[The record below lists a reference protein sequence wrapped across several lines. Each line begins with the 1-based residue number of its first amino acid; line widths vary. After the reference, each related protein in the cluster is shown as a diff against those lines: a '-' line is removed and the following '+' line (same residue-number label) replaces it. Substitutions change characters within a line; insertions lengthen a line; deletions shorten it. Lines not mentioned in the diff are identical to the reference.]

1 MIEAWGLRVP
11 DIFLSYNREDQA
23 KARLFADAFVAE
35 GFHVWWDTTLRAG
48 EAYDEVTEKA
58 LREANAVVVLWS
70 KKSVASRWVRAEATV
85 AHRQKTLVPAMIEA
99 CERPIM
105 FELTQTS
112 ELGHWAGDR
121 ADPAWRAF
129 LADVRQHLAHRAS
142 GDQGAAAVSPSRE
155 EPSIQEVYLSTKSK
169 QSLNRRTLI
178 GGGAAGIGLV
188 GTGLI
193 WWLNRQGQ
201 RSGGMG
207 LASVED
213 NRVAVLPF
221 LNLSGDPKQDYFA
234 DGLSAEVRAELARN
248 SALQVAAQTSSSAFK
263 ERAKTAKEMADKLGV
278 AYLLDGNARKADS
291 LVRVNAELIDG
302 KTGFSLWAQTF
313 ERPIDNVFAVQSEI
327 AASVT
332 TALVDR
338 VARQASGD
346 APLTTAGG
354 SSPGGTQNVAAFEH
368 KLKGRALFESALGG
382 QADLDALAEF
392 EAALALDP
400 KYAAAHAWR
409 SRTLSVLYGQSV
421 SPVAAEKMRLDAI
434 AAGRK
439 AVSLAPDFADG
450 YSALGFSLFNVGL
463 DVKAAKPVFEQSIK
477 YGRGDGD
484 VLTGFAVFCARTG
497 RVDEAAEVIARATT
511 LDPLN
516 PTVFRSSGT
525 IALLARRY
533 EEALPFFERALSM
546 NPKMSVAHS
555 FRGTALMLLDRLV
568 EARQAFEAEP
578 NRIFALPGLAILDH
592 LAGKKAAAQ
601 ANLDKLIREAGDS
614 GLYQQAQVFAMWGE
628 MDRAVAQLDRA
639 YQAKDAGLANLF
651 TDPLLDKLKDNAA
664 YQSLVKA
671 IGFV

>member
-1 MIEAWGLRVP
+1 VP

-23 KARLFADAFVAE
+23 KARLFADAFASE
-35 GFHVWWDTTLRAG
+35 GFDVWWDTTLRAG

-58 LREANAVVVLWS
+58 LREAGAVVVLWS
-70 KKSVASRWVRAEATV
+70 KKSVASRWVRAEATI
-85 AHRQKTLVPAMIEA
+85 ANRQKTLVPAMIEA
-99 CERPIM
+99 CDRPIM
-105 FELTQTS
+105 FELTQTA

-129 LADVRQHLAHRAS
+129 LADVRQHLAQHAHPV
-142 GDQGAAAVSPSRE
+142 QGNTPNPPKEV
-155 EPSIQEVYLSTKSK
+155 PSIQEVYLAAKSK
-169 QSLNRRTLI
+169 QSLDRRTLI

-193 WWLNRQGQ
+193 WWLNRGA
-201 RSGGMG
+201 MD
-207 LASVED
+207 LD

-221 LNLSGDPKQDYFA
+221 RNLSGDPKQDYFA

-248 SALQVAAQTSSSAFK
+248 SSLQVAAQTSSSAFK
-263 ERAKTAKEMADKLGV
+263 DRAQTAQQMASQLGV
-278 AYLLDGNARKADS
+278 VYLLDGDARKAGS
-291 LVRVNAELIDG
+291 LVRVNVELING
-302 KTGFSLWAQTF
+302 KTGFSHWNLPF

-327 AASVT
+327 AAAVT

-338 VARQASGD
+338 VAQQASGK
-346 APLTTAGG
+346 APNAKAAVA
-354 SSPGGTQNVAAFEH
+354 SPGGTQNVAAFEH

-382 QADLDALAEF
+382 QADLDALAQF
-392 EAALALDP
+392 DAALTLDP
-400 KYAAAHAWR
+400 NYAAAHAWR

-421 SPVAAEKMRLDAI
+421 SPNAAEKMRLDAI

-439 AVSLAPDFADG
+439 AVALAPDFADG
-450 YSALGFSLFNVGL
+450 HSALGFSLFNVGL
-463 DVKAAKPVFEQSIK
+463 DVKAAKPVFAQSIK

-497 RVDEAAEVIARATT
+497 RVDEAAESIARATT

-533 EEALPFFERALSM
+533 AEALPFFERALSM

-555 FRGTALMLLDRLV
+555 FRGTALMLMGRLA
-568 EARQAFEAEP
+568 EARQAYEAEP
-578 NRIFALPGLAILDH
+578 NRVFALPGLAILDH
-592 LAGKKAAAQ
+592 LAGQKAAAQ
-601 ANLDKLIREAGDS
+601 VNLDKLIREAGDY
-614 GLYQQAQVFAMWGE
+614 GLYQQAQVYAMWGE
-628 MDRAVAQLDRA
+628 LDRAVAQLERA
-639 YQAKDAGLANLF
+639 FQVKDSGLANLF
-651 TDPLLDKLKDNAA
+651 TDPLLDKLKGNAA
-664 YQSLVKA
+664 YQRLVEV

>member
-1 MIEAWGLRVP
+1 VP

-23 KARLFADAFVAE
+23 KARLFADAFSAE

-48 EAYDEVTEKA
+48 EAYDEVTERA
-58 LREANAVVVLWS
+58 LREAGAVVVLWS

-105 FELTQTS
+105 FELTQTA
-112 ELGHWAGDR
+112 ELGHWTGDR
-121 ADPAWRAF
+121 ADPAWRSF
-129 LADVRQHLAHRAS
+129 LGDVRQHLAS
-142 GDQGAAAVSPSRE
+142 GSHGGQSNPSGATRE
-155 EPSIQEVYLSTKSK
+155 APSIQEVYLAAKSN

-178 GGGAAGIGLV
+178 GSGAAGIGLI

-193 WWLNRQGQ
+193 WWLNRQDQSRGAM
-201 RSGGMG
+201 RSTGS
-207 LASVED
+207 AD

-263 ERAKTAKEMADKLGV
+263 DRAQTAKEMAEKLGV

-302 KTGFSLWAQTF
+302 KTGFSLWTQTF

-338 VARQASGD
+338 VAQQASNK
-346 APLTTAGG
+346 APIAKANST
-354 SSPGGTQNVAAFEH
+354 SPGGTQKVAAFEH

-382 QADLDALAEF
+382 QTDLDALAEF
-392 EAALALDP
+392 EAALAVDP
-400 KYAAAHAWR
+400 NYAAAHAWR

-421 SPVAAEKMRLDAI
+421 SSNAAEKMRLEAI

-439 AVSLAPDFADG
+439 AVAIAPDFADG

-463 DVKAAKPVFEQSIK
+463 DVKAANPVFEQSIK

-497 RVDEAAEVIARATT
+497 RAGEATATIARATT

-516 PTVFRSSGT
+516 PTLFRSAGT

-533 EEALPFFERALSM
+533 DEALPLLERALNM

-555 FRGTALMLLDRLV
+555 FRGTALLLLGREA
-568 EARQAFEAEP
+568 EARKAFEAEP
-578 NRIFALPGLAILDH
+578 NRVFALPGLAILDQ
-592 LAGKKAAAQ
+592 LSGQKAAAQ

-628 MDRAVAQLDRA
+628 MDRAVLQLERA
-639 YQAKDAGLANLF
+639 YQVKDAGLANLF
-651 TDPLLDKLKDNAA
+651 TDPLFDKLKGKAA
-664 YQSLVKA
+664 YQRLVKA
-671 IGFV
+671 MGFV

>member
-1 MIEAWGLRVP
+1 MP

-23 KARLFADAFVAE
+23 KARLFADAFASE
-35 GFHVWWDTTLRAG
+35 GFDVWWDTTLRAG

-58 LREANAVVVLWS
+58 LREAGAVVVLWS
-70 KKSVASRWVRAEATV
+70 KKSVASRWVRAEATI
-85 AHRQKTLVPAMIEA
+85 ANRQKTLVPAMIEA
-99 CERPIM
+99 CDRPIM
-105 FELTQTS
+105 FELTQTA

-129 LADVRQHLAHRAS
+129 LADVRQHLAQRSHPV
-142 GDQGAAAVSPSRE
+142 QGNPLGPPKD
-155 EPSIQEVYLSTKSK
+155 EPSIQEVYLAAKSK
-169 QSLNRRTLI
+169 HSLDRRALI

-193 WWLNRQGQ
+193 WWLNHKDQQGGAMG
-201 RSGGMG
+201 RSDA
-207 LASVED
+207 LD

-263 ERAKTAKEMADKLGV
+263 DRAQTAKQMASQLGV
-278 AYLLDGNARKADS
+278 VYLLDGNARKADS

-302 KTGFSLWAQTF
+302 KTGFSLWTQTF

-327 AASVT
+327 AAAVT

-338 VARQASGD
+338 VAQQASEKG
-346 APLTTAGG
+346 PTAKASGT
-354 SSPGGTQNVAAFEH
+354 SPGGTQNVAAFEH

-382 QADLDALAEF
+382 QTDLDALAQF
-392 EAALALDP
+392 EAALTLDP
-400 KYAAAHAWR
+400 NYAAAHAWR
-409 SRTLSVLYGQSV
+409 SRTLAVLYGQSMTPNV
-421 SPVAAEKMRLDAI
+421 AEKMRLDAI
-434 AAGRK
+434 AAGKK
-439 AVSLAPDFADG
+439 AVALAPDFADG

-463 DVKAAKPVFEQSIK
+463 DVKAAKPVFAQSIK

-497 RVDEAAEVIARATT
+497 RVDEAAEIIARATT

-525 IALLARRY
+525 IALLARHY

-555 FRGTALMLLDRLV
+555 FRGTALMLMGRLA
-568 EARQAFEAEP
+568 EARQAYEAEP
-578 NRIFALPGLAILDH
+578 NRVFALPGFAILDH
-592 LAGKKAAAQ
+592 LAGQKAAAQ
-601 ANLDKLIREAGDS
+601 VNLDKLIREAGDS
-614 GLYQQAQVFAMWGE
+614 GLYQQAQVYAMWGE
-628 MDRAVAQLDRA
+628 LDRAVTQLERA
-639 YQAKDAGLANLF
+639 YQVKDAGLANLF
-651 TDPLLDKLKDNAA
+651 TDPLLDKLKGNAA
-664 YQSLVKA
+664 YQRLVEV

>member
-1 MIEAWGLRVP
+1 MP

-23 KARLFADAFVAE
+23 KARLFADAFAAE

-48 EAYDEVTEKA
+48 EAYDEVTEQA
-58 LREANAVVVLWS
+58 LRQAGAVVVLWS
-70 KKSVASRWVRAEATV
+70 RKSVASRWVRAEATV

-105 FELTQTS
+105 FELTQTA

-121 ADPAWRAF
+121 TDPAWRAF
-129 LADVRQHLAHRAS
+129 LADVRQHLAQSPHGA
-142 GDQGAAAVSPSRE
+142 QGAGPSLRRDQSAL
-155 EPSIQEVYLSTKSK
+155 PEVYLAAKSK
-169 QSLNRRTLI
+169 QGLSRRTLI
-178 GGGAAGIGLV
+178 GSGAAGVILA
-188 GTGLI
+188 GTGVI
-193 WWLNRQGQ
+193 WWLNLPGQ
-201 RSGGMG
+201 HGVAMGSAGG
-207 LASVED
+207 ED

-221 LNLSGDPKQDYFA
+221 LNISGDPGQDYFA

-248 SALQVAAQTSSSAFK
+248 SALQVAAQTSSSVFK
-263 ERAKTAKEMADKLGV
+263 ERAQSAKEMADKLGV

-338 VARQASGD
+338 VARQASD
-346 APLTTAGG
+346 KARPAKTATT
-354 SSPGGTQNVAAFEH
+354 SPGGTQDVAAFEH

-382 QADLDALAEF
+382 QTDLDALAEF
-392 EAALALDP
+392 DAALALDP
-400 KYAAAHAWR
+400 DYAAAHAWR

-421 SPVAAEKMRLDAI
+421 SPNAAEETRLDAI

-439 AVSLAPDFADG
+439 AVSLASDFADG
-450 YSALGFSLFNVGL
+450 YSALGFALFNVGL
-463 DVKAAKPVFEQSIK
+463 DVKAAKPVFEQSLN

-497 RVDEAAEVIARATT
+497 RVDEAVATIARATT

-516 PTVFRSSGT
+516 PTVFRSAGT

-533 EEALPFFERALSM
+533 REALPFFERALSM

-555 FRGTALMLLDRLV
+555 FQGTALLLMDRHN

-578 NRIFALPGLAILDH
+578 NQVFALPGLAILDH
-592 LAGKKAAAQ
+592 LAGQKAAAQ
-601 ANLDKLIREAGDS
+601 ANLDKLIRAAGDS

-628 MDRAVAQLDRA
+628 LDRAVAQLERA
-639 YQAKDAGLANLF
+639 FQVKDAGLANLF
-651 TDPLLDKLKDNAA
+651 TDPLLDKLKGHAA
-664 YQSLVKA
+664 YQRLVKV

>member
-1 MIEAWGLRVP
+1 MP

-23 KARLFADAFVAE
+23 KARLFAGAFASE
-35 GFHVWWDTTLRAG
+35 GFEVWWDTTLRAG

-58 LREANAVVVLWS
+58 LREAGAVVVLWS
-70 KKSVASRWVRAEATV
+70 RKSVASRWVRAEATI

-105 FELTQTS
+105 FELTQTA

-121 ADPAWRAF
+121 TDPAWRAF
-129 LADVRQHLAHRAS
+129 LADVRQHLAQRAHPA
-142 GDQGAAAVSPSRE
+142 QGNTPGPPKE
-155 EPSIQEVYLSTKSK
+155 MPSIQGAYLAPKSK

-178 GGGAAGIGLV
+178 GGGGAGISLV
-188 GTGLI
+188 GIGLI
-193 WWLNRQGQ
+193 WWLNRPDQQDGAMG
-201 RSGGMG
+201 RSSA
-207 LASVED
+207 LD

-248 SALQVAAQTSSSAFK
+248 SALQVAAQTSSAAFK
-263 ERAKTAKEMADKLGV
+263 QRAETAKEMASKLGV
-278 AYLLDGNARKADS
+278 VYLLDGNARKADS

-302 KTGFSLWAQTF
+302 KTGFSLWTQTF

-327 AASVT
+327 AAAVT

-338 VARQASGD
+338 VAQQASEK
-346 APLTTAGG
+346 APTAKASGT
-354 SSPGGTQNVAAFEH
+354 SPGGTQNVAAFEH

-382 QADLDALAEF
+382 QTDLDALAQF
-392 EAALALDP
+392 EAALTLDP
-400 KYAAAHAWR
+400 NYAAAHAWR
-409 SRTLSVLYGQSV
+409 SRTLSVLYGQSMT
-421 SPVAAEKMRLDAI
+421 PNIAEQMRLDAI
-434 AAGRK
+434 AAGKK
-439 AVSLAPDFADG
+439 AVALAPDFADG

-463 DVKAAKPVFEQSIK
+463 DVKAAKPVFAQSLK

-497 RVDEAAEVIARATT
+497 RVDEAAETIARATT

-533 EEALPFFERALSM
+533 AEALPFFERALSM

-555 FRGTALMLLDRLV
+555 FRGTALMLMDRLA

-578 NRIFALPGLAILDH
+578 NRVFALPGLAILDH
-592 LAGKKAAAQ
+592 LAGEKAAAQ
-601 ANLDKLIREAGDS
+601 VNLEKLIREAGDS
-614 GLYQQAQVFAMWGE
+614 GLYQQAQVFAMWGAL
-628 MDRAVAQLDRA
+628 DRAVAQLERA
-639 YQAKDAGLANLF
+639 YQVKDAGLANLF

-664 YQSLVKA
+664 YQRLVSA

>member
-1 MIEAWGLRVP
+1 MP

-23 KARLFADAFVAE
+23 KARLFADAFAAE
-35 GFHVWWDTTLRAG
+35 GFQVWWDTTLRAG
-48 EAYDEVTEKA
+48 EAYDEVTERA
-58 LREANAVVVLWS
+58 LREAGAVVVLWS
-70 KKSVASRWVRAEATV
+70 KKSAASRWVRAEATV
-85 AHRQKTLVPAMIEA
+85 AHRLKTLVPAMIEA

-105 FELTQTS
+105 FELTQTA
-112 ELGHWAGDR
+112 ELSHWGGDR
-121 ADPAWRAF
+121 ADPAWRSF
-129 LADVRQHLAHRAS
+129 LADVRQHLANS
-142 GDQGAAAVSPSRE
+142 SSEGPSTSPSPPRD
-155 EPSIQEVYLSTKSK
+155 EPSIQEVYLAAKSK

-178 GGGAAGIGLV
+178 GGGAAGISLV

-193 WWLNRQGQ
+193 WWLNRQDQ
-201 RSGGMG
+201 SGGAMG
-207 LASVED
+207 SARSAD

-263 ERAKTAKEMADKLGV
+263 DRAQTAKEMAAKLGV

-302 KTGFSLWAQTF
+302 KTGFSLWTQTF
-313 ERPIDNVFAVQSEI
+313 ERPLDNVFAVQSEI
-327 AASVT
+327 AASVS

-338 VARQASGD
+338 VAQQASD
-346 APLTTAGG
+346 EAPTEKVN
-354 SSPGGTQNVAAFEH
+354 SRSPGGTQNVAAFEH

-382 QADLDALAEF
+382 QTDLDALAEF
-392 EAALALDP
+392 EAALAVDP
-400 KYAAAHAWR
+400 NYAAAHAWR

-421 SPVAAEKMRLDAI
+421 SPNTAEKMRLEAI

-439 AVSLAPDFADG
+439 AVAIAPDFADG

-463 DVKAAKPVFEQSIK
+463 DVKAAKPDFEQSIN

-497 RVDEAAEVIARATT
+497 RAAEASATIARATT

-516 PTVFRSSGT
+516 PTVFRSAGT

-533 EEALPFFERALSM
+533 EEALPLFERALSM

-555 FRGTALMLLDRLV
+555 FRGTALLLLGRQD
-568 EARQAFEAEP
+568 EARRAFEAEP

-592 LAGKKAAAQ
+592 LTGAKAAAQ
-601 ANLDKLIREAGDS
+601 ENLDKLVREAGDS
-614 GLYQQAQVFAMWGE
+614 GLYQQAQVYAMWGQL
-628 MDRAVAQLDRA
+628 DRAVAQLERA
-639 YQAKDAGLANLF
+639 YQVKDAGLANLF
-651 TDPLLDKLKDNAA
+651 TDPLLDKLKSNAA
-664 YQSLVKA
+664 YQRLVQSV
-671 IGFV
+671 GFI

>member
-1 MIEAWGLRVP
+1 MP

-23 KARLFADAFVAE
+23 KARLFADAFASE
-35 GFHVWWDTTLRAG
+35 GFDVWWDTTLRAG

-58 LREANAVVVLWS
+58 LREAGAVVVLWS
-70 KKSVASRWVRAEATV
+70 KKSVASRWVRAEATI
-85 AHRQKTLVPAMIEA
+85 ANRQKTLVPAMIEA

-105 FELTQTS
+105 FELTQTA
-112 ELGHWAGDR
+112 ELSHWAGDR
-121 ADPAWRAF
+121 SDPSWRAF
-129 LADVRQHLAHRAS
+129 LADVRQHLAQNSYPLQAKTP
-142 GDQGAAAVSPSRE
+142 GPVGEV
-155 EPSIQEVYLSTKSK
+155 PSIQEVYLAAKSK
-169 QSLNRRTLI
+169 QSLNRRALI
-178 GGGAAGIGLV
+178 GGGAAGISLV

-193 WWLNRQGQ
+193 WWLNRKDQQGGAMG
-201 RSGGMG
+201 RSGA
-207 LASVED
+207 LD

-263 ERAKTAKEMADKLGV
+263 DRAQTAKEMASQLGV
-278 AYLLDGNARKADS
+278 VYLLDGNARKADS

-302 KTGFSLWAQTF
+302 KTGFSLWTQTF

-327 AASVT
+327 AAAVT

-338 VARQASGD
+338 VAEQASEKG
-346 APLTTAGG
+346 PPIKKSGT
-354 SSPGGTQNVAAFEH
+354 SPGGTQNVAAFEH

-382 QADLDALAEF
+382 QTDLDALAQF
-392 EAALALDP
+392 EAALTLDP
-400 KYAAAHAWR
+400 NYAAAHAWR
-409 SRTLSVLYGQSV
+409 SRTLSVLYGQSI
-421 SPVAAEKMRLDAI
+421 SPNAAEKMRLDAI

-439 AVSLAPDFADG
+439 AVALAPDFADG
-450 YSALGFSLFNVGL
+450 HSALGFGLFNVGL
-463 DVKAAKPVFEQSIK
+463 DVKAAKPVFAQSIK

-497 RVDEAAEVIARATT
+497 RVEEAAEAIARATT

-533 EEALPFFERALSM
+533 ADALPFFERALSM

-555 FRGTALMLLDRLV
+555 FRGMALLLMDRLA
-568 EARQAFEAEP
+568 EARQAYEAEP

-592 LAGKKAAAQ
+592 LAGQKAAAQ
-601 ANLDKLIREAGDS
+601 VSLEKLIREAGDS
-614 GLYQQAQVFAMWGE
+614 GLYQQAQVYAMWGQL
-628 MDRAVAQLDRA
+628 DRAVAQLERA
-639 YQAKDAGLANLF
+639 YQVRDAGLANLF
-651 TDPLLDKLKDNAA
+651 TDPLLDKLKGNAA
-664 YQSLVKA
+664 YQRLVEV
-671 IGFV
+671 IGFI

>member
-1 MIEAWGLRVP
+1 MP

-23 KARLFADAFVAE
+23 KARLFADAFAAE
-35 GFHVWWDTTLRAG
+35 GFQVWWDTTLRAG
-48 EAYDEVTEKA
+48 EAYDEVTERA
-58 LREANAVVVLWS
+58 LREAGAVVVLWS
-70 KKSVASRWVRAEATV
+70 KKSAASRWVRAEATV

-105 FELTQTS
+105 FELTQTA
-112 ELGHWAGDR
+112 ELSHWAGDR
-121 ADPAWRAF
+121 TDPLWRVF
-129 LADVRQHLAHRAS
+129 LADVRQHLTNRSHEVQGTAS
-142 GDQGAAAVSPSRE
+142 NPSRE
-155 EPSIQEVYLSTKSK
+155 EPGIQEIYLATQSK

-178 GGGAAGIGLV
+178 GGGAAGISLL

-193 WWLNRQGQ
+193 WWLNRKDQQG
-201 RSGGMG
+201 GAMG
-207 LASVED
+207 SQGAED

-248 SALQVAAQTSSSAFK
+248 SALQVAAQTSSATFR
-263 ERAKTAKEMADKLGV
+263 ERAQTAKEMADKLGV

-302 KTGFSLWAQTF
+302 KTGFSLWTQTF

-338 VARQASGD
+338 VARQASEK
-346 APLTTAGG
+346 APPTKASG

-382 QADLDALAEF
+382 QTDLDALSEF
-392 EAALALDP
+392 DAALALDP
-400 KYAAAHAWR
+400 NYAAAHAWR

-421 SPVAAEKMRLDAI
+421 SPNAAEKMRLDAI

-439 AVSLAPDFADG
+439 AVALAPDFADG

-463 DVKAAKPVFEQSIK
+463 DVRAAKPIFEQSIN

-497 RVDEAAEVIARATT
+497 RADEAASTIARATT

-516 PTVFRSSGT
+516 PTVYRSAGT

-533 EEALPFFERALSM
+533 GEALPLFERALSM

-555 FRGTALMLLDRLV
+555 FRGTALMLLDRQA
-568 EARQAFEAEP
+568 EARTAFEAEP
-578 NRIFALPGLAILDH
+578 NRVFALPGLAILDH
-592 LAGKKAAAQ
+592 LAGKKAEAQ
-601 ANLDKLIREAGDS
+601 AHLEKLVREAGDS

-628 MDRAVAQLDRA
+628 LDRAVAQLERA
-639 YQAKDAGLANLF
+639 YQVKDAGLANLF
-651 TDPLLDKLKDNAA
+651 TDPLLDKLKLNAA
-664 YQSLVKA
+664 YQRLVSN

>member
-1 MIEAWGLRVP
+1 VP

-23 KARLFADAFVAE
+23 KARLFADAFASE
-35 GFHVWWDTTLRAG
+35 GFDVWWDTTLRAG

-58 LREANAVVVLWS
+58 LREAGAVVVLWS
-70 KKSVASRWVRAEATV
+70 KKSVASRWVRAEATI
-85 AHRQKTLVPAMIEA
+85 ANRQKTLVPAMIEA
-99 CERPIM
+99 CDRPIM
-105 FELTQTS
+105 FELTQTA

-129 LADVRQHLAHRAS
+129 LADVRQHLAQHAHPV
-142 GDQGAAAVSPSRE
+142 QGNTPNPPKEV
-155 EPSIQEVYLSTKSK
+155 PSIQEVYLAAKSK
-169 QSLNRRTLI
+169 QSLDRRTLI

-193 WWLNRQGQ
+193 WWLNRGA
-201 RSGGMG
+201 MD
-207 LASVED
+207 LD

-221 LNLSGDPKQDYFA
+221 RNLSGDPKQDYFA

-248 SALQVAAQTSSSAFK
+248 SSLQVAAQTSSSAFK
-263 ERAKTAKEMADKLGV
+263 DRAQTAQQMASQLGV
-278 AYLLDGNARKADS
+278 VYLLDGDARKAGS
-291 LVRVNAELIDG
+291 LVRVNVELING
-302 KTGFSLWAQTF
+302 KTGFSHWILPF

-327 AASVT
+327 AAAVT

-338 VARQASGD
+338 VAQQASEKGPN
-346 APLTTAGG
+346 AKAAVT
-354 SSPGGTQNVAAFEH
+354 SPGGTQNVAAFEH

-382 QADLDALAEF
+382 QTDLDALAQF
-392 EAALALDP
+392 DAALTLDP
-400 KYAAAHAWR
+400 NYAAAHAWR

-421 SPVAAEKMRLDAI
+421 SPNAAEKMRLDAI

-439 AVSLAPDFADG
+439 AVALAPDFADG
-450 YSALGFSLFNVGL
+450 HSALGFSLFNVGL
-463 DVKAAKPVFEQSIK
+463 DVKAAKPVFAQSIK

-497 RVDEAAEVIARATT
+497 RVDEAAESIARATT

-533 EEALPFFERALSM
+533 AEALPFFERALSM

-555 FRGTALMLLDRLV
+555 FRGTALMLMGRLA
-568 EARQAFEAEP
+568 EARQAYEAEP
-578 NRIFALPGLAILDH
+578 NRVFALPGLAILDH
-592 LAGKKAAAQ
+592 LAGQKAAAQ
-601 ANLDKLIREAGDS
+601 VNLDKLIREAGDY
-614 GLYQQAQVFAMWGE
+614 GLYQQAQVYAMWGE
-628 MDRAVAQLDRA
+628 LDRAVAQLERA
-639 YQAKDAGLANLF
+639 FQVKDAGLANLF
-651 TDPLLDKLKDNAA
+651 TDPLLDKLKGNAA
-664 YQSLVKA
+664 YQRLVKT